1 MDFALLYYGDLFDP
15 HYEEPGR
22 RYLYIEGTLRF
33 PAPRTRRTT
42 GRPVRP
48 SRTDTVGLVLCSDTR
63 MAEWVVRDLREE
75 RPGVKLIVLGR
86 TASLDAAAYGLRD
99 ASNVRPGWPGQRPPP
114 RRLAHARPHS
124 GRHRADMFGRRRF
137 RPPLSA

>member
-1 MDFALLYYGDLFDP
+1 MRDHRRRPAGAHYSYLHCTLNSLDGMDFALLYYGDLFDP

-48 SRTDTVGLVLCSDTR
+48 GSRTDTVGLVLCSDH
-63 MAEWVVRDLREE
+63 A
-75 RPGVKLIVLGR
+75 P
-86 TASLDAAAYGLRD
+86 
-99 ASNVRPGWPGQRPPP
+99 WPNG
-114 RRLAHARPHS
+114 S
-124 GRHRADMFGRRRF
+124 
-137 RPPLSA
+137 SATCAKNAPA